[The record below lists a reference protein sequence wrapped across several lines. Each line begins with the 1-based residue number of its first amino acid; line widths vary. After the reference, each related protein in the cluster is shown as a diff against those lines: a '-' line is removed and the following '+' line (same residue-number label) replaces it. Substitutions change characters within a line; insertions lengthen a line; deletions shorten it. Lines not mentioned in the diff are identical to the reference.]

1 MLQREQEEAAQ
12 EAGAAVRGGQDAL
25 NTTASSSSSSISSS
39 SGESS
44 SDASRSLRRRSSGGG
59 PSQSSPKRGLAHTN
73 TRNNKGKHHAA
84 AGVEVGGGGGSMFSK
99 RRSTA
104 GMPPRLLELKTT
116 YEGPC
121 GSASEKWLHRS
132 TLIVTNRT
140 IEIERE
146 GANCALSV
154 LTLGCWWAVFQT
166 ASIEIYELDFVT
178 GLELRPGRGSGHDTI
193 VCLFERPGKGGSSK
207 RKGGGKGAAAGR
219 RQLCRGA
226 QQLVLDLP
234 RGQDYSTADLFYE
247 LKESWQVARHGVLDD
262 DDCALSDDDED
273 DDGDDAGDELDVV

>member
-1 MLQREQEEAAQ
+1 MLQQGQQEAAQ
-12 EAGAAVRGGQDAL
+12 GAGAVRGGHDAHI
-25 NTTASSSSSSISSS
+25 TTVSSSSSSSSS
-39 SGESS
+39 SGESPS
-44 SDASRSLRRRSSGGG
+44 GASRSLRRRSSGGG
-59 PSQSSPKRGLAHTN
+59 ASQSSPKRGLAHTN
-73 TRNNKGKHHAA
+73 TRNNKGKPAAA
-84 AGVEVGGGGGSMFSK
+84 AGAGGGGGGSSSSMFSK

-121 GSASEKWLHRS
+121 GPASEKWLHRS

-178 GLELRPGRGSGHDTI
+178 GLELRPGRSSGHDTV
-193 VCLFERPGKGGSSK
+193 VCLFERPA
-207 RKGGGKGAAAGR
+207 KGGGKGAAAAGR
-219 RQLCRGA
+219 RQLLCRGP

-262 DDCALSDDDED
+262 DDCALSDDDEEDD
-273 DDGDDAGDELDVV
+273 DDGSDAGAELDMV